1 MKENASAFSLQ
12 ARISSVF
19 VVVANRS
26 QVLLALR
33 IWHTTLETPGP
44 CEKMQPQF
52 LQWCHTHPLCP
63 ALDVAALLD
72 TQSIIAMADLSLT
85 EFRTAVFSWQ
95 FVHLGANTLGI
106 ESPSCHGTALKKK
119 IIVVPGKHV

>member
-12 ARISSVF
+12 ARISSGVF

-33 IWHTTLETPGP
+33 IWHMTLETLGP

-52 LQWCHTHPLCP
+52 LQWRHTHPLCP

-72 TQSIIAMADLSLT
+72 TQSIIPMADLSLT

-95 FVHLGANTLGI
+95 FVHLGANKRW
-106 ESPSCHGTALKKK
+106 E
-119 IIVVPGKHV
+119 